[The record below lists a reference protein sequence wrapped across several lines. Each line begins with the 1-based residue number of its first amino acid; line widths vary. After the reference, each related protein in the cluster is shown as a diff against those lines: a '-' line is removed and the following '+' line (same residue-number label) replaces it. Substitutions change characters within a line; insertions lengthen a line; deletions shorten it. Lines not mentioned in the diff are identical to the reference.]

1 MDVMEPGRALSLYIA
16 KGEATEKELDRL
28 IVRRSRQKDSDE
40 ECPRC
45 GRRLWWVVEVEMPR
59 ADERLRAF
67 AEEVMRRDR
76 EMLDENRARVGLP
89 PWGPSGS
96 GSRRGRTASKGR
108 GGS

>member
-1 MDVMEPGRALSLYIA
+1 MDVMEPGRALSRDIA

-89 PWGPSGS
+89 PLGPERERQQARAYGLEGEGDS
-96 GSRRGRTASKGR
+96 
-108 GGS
+108 